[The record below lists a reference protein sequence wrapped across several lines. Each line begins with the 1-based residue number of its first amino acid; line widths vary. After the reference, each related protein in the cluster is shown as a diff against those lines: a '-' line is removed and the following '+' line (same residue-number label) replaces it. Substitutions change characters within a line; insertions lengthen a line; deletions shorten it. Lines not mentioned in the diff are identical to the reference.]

1 MNETLKIAHFSD
13 THFGREDHHEA
24 TAANGAPQRGVDIVR
39 AGHAVVSDIISRSD
53 VPLALHAGDVC
64 DTPAPA
70 MQYMV
75 AARQELVRLAR
86 PLSAASQY
94 VRQVVVIS
102 GNHDM
107 PRSPNVPSHLA
118 LYRGIPGVHVITSG
132 YTQVSFEA
140 EVAAGVAHPSLA
152 DVVIHALPHDDL
164 KSTSFDEIH
173 PVEGKINILLSHG
186 VAGGSSLFFRS
197 IGREY
202 PIPRDVLRRDWD
214 YVALG
219 HWHRRGPVFLS
230 EKETESK
237 VWYAGSPENT
247 SFSDLDPED
256 PARGYLLVDV
266 EAGAQPVVTRV
277 DLPIRRMM
285 MLPVIDAEGK
295 TTEEISSLLLER
307 VEEADAA
314 GILRGSI
321 VRQRVINVLPDLW
334 SLVNRRDARDAAAPA
349 LAYNVQPRFRGVAA
363 DSAEDAVATAAE
375 ERTGEELARTL
386 EKTAEDLLDE
396 KVREPALKVAS
407 DLLGTYL
414 DTPVTTEES

>member
-1 MNETLKIAHFSD
+1 MNETLRIAHFAD

-24 TAANGAPQRGVDIVR
+24 TAPNGAPQRGVDIVR
-39 AGHAVVSDIISRSD
+39 AGHAVVSDIMARSD

-64 DTPAPA
+64 DTPAPS
-70 MQYMV
+70 MPYLV
-75 AARQELVRLAR
+75 TARQELARLAR

-94 VRQVVVIS
+94 IRQVVVIS

-107 PRSPNVPSHLA
+107 PRNPNIPSHLA

-132 YTQVSFEA
+132 YTQVTFDA

-152 DVVIHALPHDDL
+152 GVVVHALPHDDL
-164 KSTSFDEIH
+164 KSTSFDEVQ
-173 PVEGKINILLSHG
+173 PVPGKVNILLSHG
-186 VAGGSSLFFRS
+186 VAGGSDLFFRS
-197 IGREY
+197 VGREY

-219 HWHRRGPVFLS
+219 HWHKRGPVFLS
-230 EKETESK
+230 EKETASK
-237 VWYAGSPENT
+237 VWYSGSPENT

-256 PARGYLLVDV
+256 PARGYLLVNV
-266 EAGAQPVVTRV
+266 RREEMPEVTRV

-285 MLPVIDAEGK
+285 MLPVIDAEGASPD
-295 TTEEISSLLLER
+295 EISALLLER
-307 VEEADAA
+307 VAQAESD
-314 GILRGSI
+314 GILRGSV

-334 SLVNRRDARDAAAPA
+334 GLVDRRSARDAAANA

-363 DSAEDAVATAAE
+363 EADTNDDGTSE

-386 EKTAEDLLDE
+386 EKTAETLLDE
-396 KVREPALKVAS
+396 QVRVPALKVAA
-407 DLLGTYL
+407 DLLGTHL